1 MNATITCK
9 FKIDTDPSSQS
20 LLSETMKAFRDAC
33 DFASEHVW
41 LTHDLVRRSLN
52 NDLYRALRD
61 MFGMKAQ
68 MAQSVLIAVIARYK
82 AVLETLGCFELVE
95 FKRPQLDL
103 VWNRDYSITKDGC
116 FSINTL
122 RGRIRAPFHTDG
134 FEKYL
139 DPALSPRFGTAKLVY
154 KHGCFFMHVPVT
166 VTVPDGPSVS
176 DITNVVGV
184 DRGIRFLAATYDSK
198 HRTTFYSGKDIAGK
212 RAHYKELRRGLQQI
226 GTPSSRRRLKAIV
239 FSGKLLD
246 MTSRNPVWAMVLC
259 LLMLYLFRQYE
270 GKQAG
275 KLLIKLAVAAAAILW
290 SLLFR
295 VQFGP
300 IMLLLVMALWALRNR
315 LSLRLCFGAAV
326 AVCCCVVNPLYMFS
340 PFGFLIAHFYNEEKG
355 FFARPI
361 QYLIYPFMLVMVGL
375 AGLVMTF

>member
-1 MNATITCK
+1 MGAANSDQLLEVLNASGGMQAAAAALVFEGLESCAAPI
-9 FKIDTDPSSQS
+9 FAVLLIDGFQKSSNVPKYI
-20 LLSETMKAFRDAC
+20 LRVLGVAILSEIPY
-33 DFASEHVW
+33 
-41 LTHDLVRRSLN
+41 N
-52 NDLYRALRD
+52 Y
-61 MFGMKAQ
+61 
-68 MAQSVLIAVIARYK
+68 
-82 AVLETLGCFELVE
+82 
-95 FKRPQLDL
+95 
-103 VWNRDYSITKDGC
+103 
-116 FSINTL
+116 
-122 RGRIRAPFHTDG
+122 
-134 FEKYL
+134 
-139 DPALSPRFGTAKLVY
+139 
-154 KHGCFFMHVPVT
+154 
-166 VTVPDGPSVS
+166 
-176 DITNVVGV
+176 
-184 DRGIRFLAATYDSK
+184 
-198 HRTTFYSGKDIAGK
+198 
-212 RAHYKELRRGLQQI
+212 
-226 GTPSSRRRLKAIV
+226 V

-375 AGLVMTF
+375 AGLVMTFCLKREKL

>member
-1 MNATITCK
+1 MRDHKNTKKMNFGINRNVMTLIGLLLLALGAMGRGIIQTRFLGVGAVNSDQLLEVLNASGGMQAAAAALGGMQAAAAALVFEGLESCAAPI
-9 FKIDTDPSSQS
+9 FAVLLIDGFQKSSNVPKYI
-20 LLSETMKAFRDAC
+20 LRVLGVAILSEIPY
-33 DFASEHVW
+33 
-41 LTHDLVRRSLN
+41 N
-52 NDLYRALRD
+52 Y
-61 MFGMKAQ
+61 
-68 MAQSVLIAVIARYK
+68 
-82 AVLETLGCFELVE
+82 
-95 FKRPQLDL
+95 
-103 VWNRDYSITKDGC
+103 
-116 FSINTL
+116 
-122 RGRIRAPFHTDG
+122 
-134 FEKYL
+134 
-139 DPALSPRFGTAKLVY
+139 
-154 KHGCFFMHVPVT
+154 
-166 VTVPDGPSVS
+166 
-176 DITNVVGV
+176 
-184 DRGIRFLAATYDSK
+184 
-198 HRTTFYSGKDIAGK
+198 
-212 RAHYKELRRGLQQI
+212 
-226 GTPSSRRRLKAIV
+226 V

>member
-226 GTPSSRRRLKAIV
+226 GTPSSRRRLKAIGERENRYV
-239 FSGKLLD
+239 QDVDHCIAKALVTNNPKGTLFVLEDLTGIRAVTERVKGSHRYETVSWPFYDLEMKLKYKAALYGHRVINVD
-246 MTSRNPVWAMVLC
+246 PRNTSRTCPMCGHVHKQNRDKAHHVFVCRSCGYTSNDDRSAAMNLQR
-259 LLMLYLFRQYE
+259 MGIEYL
-270 GKQAG
+270 
-275 KLLIKLAVAAAAILW
+275 
-290 SLLFR
+290 
-295 VQFGP
+295 VQSQPG
-300 IMLLLVMALWALRNR
+300 I
-315 LSLRLCFGAAV
+315 S
-326 AVCCCVVNPLYMFS
+326 
-340 PFGFLIAHFYNEEKG
+340 
-355 FFARPI
+355 
-361 QYLIYPFMLVMVGL
+361 
-375 AGLVMTF
+375 